1 MRRQFSPVVLTDR
14 SVGGLSYTQPAITAA
29 ASYYKIMSGNPITF
43 GWNFT
48 NILYVPRAAPA
59 VLSPLA
65 RSRQIGSRIEL
76 T

>member
-48 NILYVPRAAPA
+48 NILCVPVLLLPSYLPLHAPA
-59 VLSPLA
+59 KSVVES
-65 RSRQIGSRIEL
+65 S
-76 T
+76 